1 MDKYLKFTYED
12 GSAEIILDAF
22 FPAPLRLLDRLLK
35 LSEEDPDP
43 EGVREQMQDFC
54 REKRE
59 GLEKKLPELRSMAR
73 TSGISAKAALT
84 ALQKTQSEI
93 QKRRDDMKG
102 MTGAAEKRK
111 ASEQLK
117 VWLEF
122 QDSQKRTLR
131 AAKDYASSCDG
142 SVRKAVK
149 DIETLGKNAERIA
162 SWGTRKR

>member
-22 FPAPLRLLDRLLK
+22 FPAPLRRLDRLLK

-43 EGVREQMQDFC
+43 EDVRRQMQDFC

-59 GLEKKLPELRSMAR
+59 ALQKKLPELRSIAR
-73 TSGISAKAALT
+73 AAGINAKAALT

-93 QKRRDDMKG
+93 QKRREEREVLLG
-102 MTGAAEKRK
+102 PARK
-111 ASEQLK
+111 KKADEQLK

-131 AAKDYASSCDG
+131 ATKDYASSCDG

-149 DIETLGKNAERIA
+149 DIETLEKNEERIA